1 MKRFTGIAAITIA
14 AFSGFAWAQPTIV
27 GPPDEMPRNRTER
40 PGASEL
46 APRAPEGSGRD
57 AQRPEEPSRE
67 RRGAQSEEF
76 RSRDPQQLQKRD
88 REPGQRERP
97 TGPSEQRAHP
107 RMQQVPEQG
116 QAQRSDERKERR
128 ERDQARPNERNLRS
142 PETAQPQRPGDR
154 SNAPDTAQPAPSQQN
169 GERPGATAQRPS
181 PAQPGTQPAENRK
194 APANAR
200 TESDNQRIADT
211 VRDRVERREIRPEQ
225 NLGAS
230 VTVGA
235 RLPSRVQLRPL
246 PRDIAAIR
254 PQYRDYHFT
263 VSDREIMIVDPHD
276 RRIVEVIDRNGG
288 GGGTG
293 DIYAAFEHRRDV
305 RRWNRPTTVAFQ
317 VGVVLPANAPY
328 YDLPI
333 EVVERNPQ
341 WRGYQYVMTE
351 SEEVAIV
358 EPRSHRIVN
367 VVDKDTSRTASAA
380 PAPAGAAL
388 SQPQQAASDDRHELA
403 RMILTRAKPGEI
415 QGADGLR
422 GAVLSSETRLQP
434 LPAEVEERDQQLR
447 GYHYTLIGD
456 DVLIVDPQSRRVVD
470 VIE

>member
-1 MKRFTGIAAITIA
+1 
-14 AFSGFAWAQPTIV
+14 
-27 GPPDEMPRNRTER
+27 
-40 PGASEL
+40 
-46 APRAPEGSGRD
+46 
-57 AQRPEEPSRE
+57 
-67 RRGAQSEEF
+67 
-76 RSRDPQQLQKRD
+76 
-88 REPGQRERP
+88 
-97 TGPSEQRAHP
+97 
-107 RMQQVPEQG
+107 
-116 QAQRSDERKERR
+116 
-128 ERDQARPNERNLRS
+128 
-142 PETAQPQRPGDR
+142 
-154 SNAPDTAQPAPSQQN
+154 
-169 GERPGATAQRPS
+169 
-181 PAQPGTQPAENRK
+181 
-194 APANAR
+194 
-200 TESDNQRIADT
+200 
-211 VRDRVERREIRPEQ
+211 
-225 NLGAS
+225 
-230 VTVGA
+230 
-235 RLPSRVQLRPL
+235 
-246 PRDIAAIR
+246 
-254 PQYRDYHFT
+254 
-263 VSDREIMIVDPHD
+263 MIVDPHD

-305 RRWNRPTTVAFQ
+305 QRWNRPTTVAFQ

-328 YDLPI
+328 FDLPI

-367 VVDKDTSRTASAA
+367 VVDKDASRTASAA